1 MIESLKKDSTSLTW
15 ELRVWDSVNARF
27 LISIVYLVATTTQA
41 QNKIIFVFFFKQ
53 MPEKDS

>member
-27 LISIVYLVATTTQA
+27 W
-41 QNKIIFVFFFKQ
+41 FR
-53 MPEKDS
+53 